1 MPTTLKK
8 QVNVLNQKISL
19 SLPRRCSFCSAI
31 FQHDNLNILSEGY
44 TSSSRGALA
53 EHGYYYLLIKCSFCE
68 SLITNIFSITSSKSA
83 RDKLNTF
90 APLYRQLKKNKTIS
104 YEPHIAKLSPKFVSI
119 YSQAFEAESKGL
131 DELSGMGYRKALEF
145 LIKDFL
151 IHKYPDKKT
160 DIERNVLGKVIG
172 DYFGEF
178 PRLQK
183 LAKAANWIGTDATHF
198 VPKYA
203 DQDIQAMKNYIY
215 AAQTFI
221 SGDLTADNA
230 ASFIEENS

>member
-1 MPTTLKK
+1 MSTKLEK
-8 QVNVLNQKISL
+8 QITVLNQKITL

-31 FQHDNLNILSEGY
+31 FQKDNLNILAEGY
-44 TSSSRGALA
+44 TSNSGGSIA
-53 EHGYYYLLIKCSFCE
+53 EHGYYFLLVKCSFCE
-68 SLITNIFSITSSKSA
+68 SLITDIFSITSNKSN
-83 RDKLNTF
+83 RDRLNTF
-90 APLYRQLKKNKTIS
+90 APRYRQLKRNKAIS
-104 YEPHIAKLSPKFVSI
+104 YEPHIAELSPKFVSI
-119 YSQAFEAESKGL
+119 YDQAFDAESKGL

-151 IHKYPDKKT
+151 IHKYPDKKAN
-160 DIERNVLGKVIG
+160 IERNVLGKVIG

-221 SGDLTADNA
+221 SGDLMADEA
-230 ASFIEENS
+230 ESFIKTNS